1 MIRYSRDFRVR
12 PVVDKVDSFE
22 DCWLLNNNLALLVY
36 FLEIVVIKLLLHIL
50 NLLPSAVAM
59 SHFEDLFKR
68 FIDVA
73 IIVIVS

>member
-36 FLEIVVIKLLLHIL
+36 FLEIVVIKLLFHIL

-59 SHFEDLFKR
+59 SYFEDLFKR